1 MFSERE
7 DFHVRHVFLFIA
19 SLVLVH
25 GEQVVGRPNVLF
37 IAIDDLNDWVGCL
50 GGHPQVSTPNID
62 RLARRGVLFSNAHCQ
77 APICNPSRVSLL
89 TGVLPSTSG
98 VYELDQPHHLSPVLK
113 EAVTLPAHYKAA
125 GYHVLGRGKIYHGR
139 YEYPADW
146 HDFKTTGDARNQQW
160 RIKPVSSIPGIRVRD
175 FGPIDLP
182 EEQFGDLI
190 NARWAAGQLQRD
202 FSRPFFMAVGIRLP
216 HVPLYAPRRFFK
228 RHPEKQV
235 ELPVDRVDDL
245 ADLPPAGLQITR
257 YMHNTP
263 LNHKSVVASGNWG
276 NAVAAYLACT
286 EFVDHCI
293 GVMLDALDAS
303 AYAKDTVIVL
313 WSDHGWHLGE
323 KQHWAKRSLWGE
335 STRVPLIV
343 AGPDLPR
350 GNCSRPVG
358 LIDLYPTLNELCDL
372 SKPPQSLEG
381 HSLVPLLQKPD
392 AAWPHPAITTFHQN
406 DHTIRTEHWRYIRYA
421 NGDEELYDCAADP
434 QEWINLAL
442 KPEHSGTLA
451 QLRLHLPKVN
461 AVDAPV
467 RSSER

>member
-1 MFSERE
+1 MT
-7 DFHVRHVFLFIA
+7 RHWLIC
-19 SLVLVH
+19 LVAL
-25 GEQVVGRPNVLF
+25 GLSGALGQAAAKRPNVLF

-50 GGHPQVSTPNID
+50 GGHPQVRTPNID
-62 RLARRGVLFSNAHCQ
+62 RLASRGVLFSNAHCQ

-98 VYELDQPHHLSPVLK
+98 VYELNQPHHLSPVLK
-113 EAVTLPAHYKAA
+113 DAVTLPAHFKSS

-160 RIKPVSSIPGIRVRD
+160 RTKPVSSVPGIRVRD

-202 FSRPFFMAVGIRLP
+202 FGRPFFMAVGIRLP
-216 HVPLYAPRRFFK
+216 HVPLYAPRRFFE

-235 ELPVDRVDDL
+235 KLPVIREDDL

-263 LNHKSVVASGNWG
+263 LNHNSVLASGNWR

-286 EFVDHCI
+286 EFVDHCV

-303 AYAKDTVIVL
+303 DHAKDTLVVL

-323 KQHWAKRSLWGE
+323 KRHWAKRSLWGE

-343 AGPDLPR
+343 AGPGLAKD
-350 GNCSRPVG
+350 NCLRSVG
-358 LIDLYPTLNELCDL
+358 LIDLYPTLTELCGL
-372 SKPPQSLEG
+372 AKPPQTLEG

-392 AAWPHPAITTFHQN
+392 AAWSHPAITTFHQN
-406 DHTIRTEHWRYIRYA
+406 DHTVRTGRWRYIRYA
-421 NGDEELYDCAADP
+421 NGDEELYDCSADP
-434 QEWINLAL
+434 HEWINLAA
-442 KPEHSGTLA
+442 KPEHRGTLA

-461 AVDAPV
+461 VVDAPV
-467 RSSER
+467 RASGR